1 MHLKAKIWMLA
12 LPLSLVM
19 AFGTMLPFYPDAKS
33 EEGIAST
40 RDLMASM
47 KISRVTGKVKAPVF
61 GLKELG
67 GKIVQLADHRGKVV
81 LINFWTTW

>member
-1 MHLKAKIWMLA
+1 MNLKPRIWMLA

-19 AFGTMLPFYPDAKS
+19 AFGTIPSFHPNAKA

-47 KISRVTGKVKAPVF
+47 RISRVTEKIKAPVF

-67 GKIVQLADHRGKVV
+67 GKIVHLTDHRGKVV

>member
-1 MHLKAKIWMLA
+1 MSA

-33 EEGIAST
+33 EEGIDAT
-40 RDLMASM
+40 RNLMASM
-47 KISRVTGKVKAPVF
+47 RISRITGTVKAPVF

-67 GKIVQLADHRGKVV
+67 GKIVQLTDHRGKVV